1 MKIRRSPLGLDILC
15 GHVLVTGLASTAFR
29 ATTRPSS
36 MTMLGGWRKIARR
49 SRRSVVRRRRLS
61 EDEVRILLLKTQ
73 GHNPGYIRNRTR
85 IGGNS

>member
-1 MKIRRSPLGLDILC
+1 
-15 GHVLVTGLASTAFR
+15 
-29 ATTRPSS
+29 

-73 GHNPGYIRNRTR
+73 GHIRVKQGIELGSEETVERVGGGPEAGDFGSEKRKTR
-85 IGGNS
+85 GSPRKREE